1 MKKEDELM
9 KEFLQEELEK
19 ESARI
24 KEEVEQDPPLT
35 ESGPDPELKNKI
47 WKQAEEIRRQREA
60 YENLSEADKEALRL
74 GKELQLRRE
83 EKAREEFSEELA
95 PESLELAA
103 GAEERQPESQSE
115 IQTAQGNQTKK
126 VRVRK
131 RRKKTIVALAVALVA
146 VLGVG
151 MTSFGDG
158 GFVAETVKQWMNGR
172 KNTQIDTEKDD
183 KAIYNQDNSEKVF
196 EEIKQE
202 FGFDPVRLDY
212 KPTNMEMVDYILE
225 PDFLSSTI
233 YYQYGENVF
242 MYFMAPIYQDFSF
255 GYDIE
260 DTIVDEY
267 VKTVKNT
274 KIEVTEYL
282 IEESNQQEFSARF
295 EYKDV
300 TYILTGIIEKDEFEK
315 ILENL
320 HFLKKKAKD
329 FGSSCVY
336 ILEERKYEKKKV
348 TIKGS
353 DDDGSSGI
361 GIRSIR
367 SDGKGIRGE
376 C

>member
-115 IQTAQGNQTKK
+115 IQTAQGSQTPK

-158 GFVAETVKQWMNGR
+158 GFVIETVDRILGGR
-172 KNTQIDTEKDD
+172 KNVNINVDKDD
-183 KAIYNQDNSEKVF
+183 ESIQAENDQEEKVF
-196 EEIKQE
+196 QQIKDE
-202 FGFDPVRLDY
+202 FGFDLVRLDY
-212 KPTNMEMVDYILE
+212 KPSKMKMVDFILE
-225 PDFLSSTI
+225 PEFLSASI
-233 YYQYGENVF
+233 YYQYGENVLT
-242 MYFMAPIYQDFSF
+242 YYITPVYQGLSF

-260 DTIVDEY
+260 DTVVDEY
-267 VKTVKNT
+267 TKTVGNT
-274 KIEVTEYL
+274 KIQITEYL
-282 IEESNQQEFSARF
+282 IEASNQQEFSAEF
-295 EYKDV
+295 EYNGI

-320 HFLKKKAKD
+320 HF
-329 FGSSCVY
+329 F
-336 ILEERKYEKKKV
+336 
-348 TIKGS
+348 
-353 DDDGSSGI
+353 
-361 GIRSIR
+361 
-367 SDGKGIRGE
+367 
-376 C
+376 

>member
-115 IQTAQGNQTKK
+115 IQTAQGSQTPK

-131 RRKKTIVALAVALVA
+131 RREKTIVALAVALVA

-158 GFVAETVKQWMNGR
+158 GFVVETVDSILGGR
-172 KNTQIDTEKDD
+172 KNVNINVD
-183 KAIYNQDNSEKVF
+183 KNDESTNAENDREEKVF
-196 EEIKQE
+196 QQIKDDFQ
-202 FGFDPVRLDY
+202 FDPVRMDY
-212 KPTNMEMVDYILE
+212 KPLDMEMVDYILE
-225 PDFLSSTI
+225 PEFLSASI
-233 YYQYGENVF
+233 YYQYGENVLT
-242 MYFMAPIYQDFSF
+242 YYITPVYQGLSF

-260 DTIVDEY
+260 DPVVDKYIKKVED
-267 VKTVKNT
+267 TE
-274 KIEVTEYL
+274 IHVTEYL
-282 IEESNQQEFSARF
+282 IEASNQQEFSAEF
-295 EYKDV
+295 EYKDI

-320 HFLKKKAKD
+320 HF
-329 FGSSCVY
+329 F
-336 ILEERKYEKKKV
+336 
-348 TIKGS
+348 
-353 DDDGSSGI
+353 
-361 GIRSIR
+361 
-367 SDGKGIRGE
+367 
-376 C
+376 

>member
-47 WKQAEEIRRQREA
+47 WKQAEEIRRQRKA

-103 GAEERQPESQSE
+103 GAEESRPESQSE
-115 IQTAQGNQTKK
+115 IQTAQGSQTPK
-126 VRVRK
+126 VRMRK

-158 GFVAETVKQWMNGR
+158 GFVIETVDRILGGR
-172 KNTQIDTEKDD
+172 KNVNINVDKDD
-183 KAIYNQDNSEKVF
+183 ESIQAENDQEEKVF
-196 EEIKQE
+196 QQIKDE
-202 FGFDPVRLDY
+202 FGFDLVRLDY
-212 KPTNMEMVDYILE
+212 KPSKMKMVDFILE
-225 PDFLSSTI
+225 PEFLSASI
-233 YYQYGENVF
+233 YYQYGENVLT
-242 MYFMAPIYQDFSF
+242 YYITPVYQGLSF

-260 DTIVDEY
+260 DTVVDEY
-267 VKTVKNT
+267 TKTVGNT
-274 KIEVTEYL
+274 KIQITEYL
-282 IEESNQQEFSARF
+282 IEASNQQEFSAEF
-295 EYKDV
+295 EYNDI

-320 HFLKKKAKD
+320 HF
-329 FGSSCVY
+329 F
-336 ILEERKYEKKKV
+336 
-348 TIKGS
+348 
-353 DDDGSSGI
+353 
-361 GIRSIR
+361 
-367 SDGKGIRGE
+367 
-376 C
+376 

>member
-60 YENLSEADKEALRL
+60 YENLSEADKEAMRL

-103 GAEERQPESQSE
+103 GAEESRPESQSE
-115 IQTAQGNQTKK
+115 IQTAQGSQTKK

-131 RRKKTIVALAVALVA
+131 RRKKTIVALAVALIA

-151 MTSFGDG
+151 ITSFGDRG
-158 GFVAETVKQWMNGR
+158 VVIETVDRILGGR
-172 KNTQIDTEKDD
+172 KTTNI
-183 KAIYNQDNSEKVF
+183 NSESDDTDVTQQ
-196 EEIKQE
+196 EEIVEEEVLQRIKDE
-202 FGFDPVRLDY
+202 FGFDVVRLVYRPTDMKMIDY
-212 KPTNMEMVDYILE
+212 MLDQEFMTVI
-225 PDFLSSTI
+225 I
-233 YYQYGENVF
+233 YYQYGENIF
-242 MYFMAPIYQDFSF
+242 TYTMTPAYQDFSF

-260 DTIVDEY
+260 DTVIDEY
-267 VKTVKNT
+267 IKTVGDT
-274 KIEVTEYL
+274 EIHVTEYL
-282 IEESNQQEFSARF
+282 IEASNQQEFSAEF
-295 EYKDV
+295 EYNDI

-320 HFLKKKAKD
+320 HF
-329 FGSSCVY
+329 F
-336 ILEERKYEKKKV
+336 
-348 TIKGS
+348 
-353 DDDGSSGI
+353 
-361 GIRSIR
+361 
-367 SDGKGIRGE
+367 
-376 C
+376 

>member
-95 PESLELAA
+95 PESLELAV

-115 IQTAQGNQTKK
+115 IQTAQGSQTPK

-131 RRKKTIVALAVALVA
+131 RRKKTIVALAVALIA

-151 MTSFGDG
+151 ITSFGDRG
-158 GFVAETVKQWMNGR
+158 VVIETVDRILGGR
-172 KNTQIDTEKDD
+172 KTTNI
-183 KAIYNQDNSEKVF
+183 NSESDDTDVTQQ
-196 EEIKQE
+196 EEIVEEEVLQRIKDE
-202 FGFDPVRLDY
+202 FGFDVVRLVYRPTDMKMIDY
-212 KPTNMEMVDYILE
+212 MLDQEFMTVI
-225 PDFLSSTI
+225 I
-233 YYQYGENVF
+233 YYQYGENIF
-242 MYFMAPIYQDFSF
+242 TYTMTPAYQDFSF

-260 DTIVDEY
+260 DTVIDEY
-267 VKTVKNT
+267 IKTVGDT
-274 KIEVTEYL
+274 EIHVTEYL
-282 IEESNQQEFSARF
+282 IEASNQQEFSAEF
-295 EYKDV
+295 EYKDI

-320 HFLKKKAKD
+320 HF
-329 FGSSCVY
+329 F
-336 ILEERKYEKKKV
+336 
-348 TIKGS
+348 
-353 DDDGSSGI
+353 
-361 GIRSIR
+361 
-367 SDGKGIRGE
+367 
-376 C
+376 

>member
-95 PESLELAA
+95 TESLELAA

-115 IQTAQGNQTKK
+115 IQNTQGNQTKK

-158 GFVAETVKQWMNGR
+158 GFVAETVDRILGGR
-172 KNTQIDTEKDD
+172 KNVNINVDKDD
-183 KAIYNQDNSEKVF
+183 ESIQAENDQEEKVF
-196 EEIKQE
+196 QQIKDE
-202 FGFDPVRLDY
+202 FGFDAVRMDY
-212 KPTNMEMVDYILE
+212 KPTKMKLIDYMLDQE
-225 PDFLSSTI
+225 LLSGTL
-233 YYQYGENVF
+233 YYQYKENTF
-242 MYFMAPIYQDFSF
+242 TYIIKPIYQGFSF

-260 DTIVDEY
+260 DIIVDEY
-267 VKTVKNT
+267 IKTVQDT
-274 KIEVTEYL
+274 EIHVTEYL
-282 IEESNQQEFSARF
+282 IEASNQQEFSAEF
-295 EYKDV
+295 EYKDI

-320 HFLKKKAKD
+320 HF
-329 FGSSCVY
+329 F
-336 ILEERKYEKKKV
+336 
-348 TIKGS
+348 
-353 DDDGSSGI
+353 
-361 GIRSIR
+361 
-367 SDGKGIRGE
+367 
-376 C
+376 

>member
-60 YENLSEADKEALRL
+60 YKNLSEADKEALRL

-95 PESLELAA
+95 TESLELAA

-151 MTSFGDG
+151 ITSFGDG
-158 GFVAETVKQWMNGR
+158 GFVTETVDRILGGR
-172 KNTQIDTEKDD
+172 KNVNINVVKDEDAISAENDQEEKIFQQIKD
-183 KAIYNQDNSEKVF
+183 
-196 EEIKQE
+196 E
-202 FGFDPVRLDY
+202 FGIDPVRLDY
-212 KPTNMEMVDYILE
+212 KPQKMKLFDSLIDKTMLTAN
-225 PDFLSSTI
+225 I
-233 YYQYGENVF
+233 YYQYGENMLTYTIAF
-242 MYFMAPIYQDFSF
+242 TYQDFSF
-255 GYDIE
+255 GFDIE
-260 DTIVDEY
+260 DTIIDEY
-267 VKTVKNT
+267 T
-274 KIEVTEYL
+274 KEVEGVTIEVTEYL
-282 IEESNQQEFSARF
+282 VQDLNKQEFSAEF
-295 EYKDV
+295 QYENTSYL
-300 TYILTGIIEKDEFEK
+300 ITGIIEKEEFEK

-320 HFLKKKAKD
+320 HF
-329 FGSSCVY
+329 F
-336 ILEERKYEKKKV
+336 
-348 TIKGS
+348 
-353 DDDGSSGI
+353 
-361 GIRSIR
+361 
-367 SDGKGIRGE
+367 
-376 C
+376 

>member
-151 MTSFGDG
+151 ITSFGDG
-158 GFVAETVKQWMNGR
+158 GFVAETVDRILGGR
-172 KNTQIDTEKDD
+172 KNVNINVDKDD
-183 KAIYNQDNSEKVF
+183 ESIQAENDQEEKVF
-196 EEIKQE
+196 QQIKDE
-202 FGFDPVRLDY
+202 FGFDAVRMDY
-212 KPTNMEMVDYILE
+212 KPTKMKLIDYMLDQE
-225 PDFLSSTI
+225 LLSGTL
-233 YYQYGENVF
+233 YYQYKENTF
-242 MYFMAPIYQDFSF
+242 TYIIKPIYQGFSF

-260 DTIVDEY
+260 DIIVDEY
-267 VKTVKNT
+267 IKTVQDT
-274 KIEVTEYL
+274 EIHVTEYL
-282 IEESNQQEFSARF
+282 IEASNQQEFSAEF
-295 EYKDV
+295 EYKDI

-320 HFLKKKAKD
+320 HF
-329 FGSSCVY
+329 F
-336 ILEERKYEKKKV
+336 
-348 TIKGS
+348 
-353 DDDGSSGI
+353 
-361 GIRSIR
+361 
-367 SDGKGIRGE
+367 
-376 C
+376 

>member
-103 GAEERQPESQSE
+103 GAEERQPESHSE
-115 IQTAQGNQTKK
+115 IQTAQGSQTPK

-131 RRKKTIVALAVALVA
+131 RRKKTIVALAVALIA

-151 MTSFGDG
+151 ITSFGDG
-158 GFVAETVKQWMNGR
+158 GFVAETVDRILGGR
-172 KNTQIDTEKDD
+172 KTTNITAESENTDVTQQEEITE
-183 KAIYNQDNSEKVF
+183 EKVF
-196 EEIKQE
+196 QEIKDE

-212 KPTNMEMVDYILE
+212 KPQKMKYADSLVDRDL
-225 PDFLSSTI
+225 LTTSI
-233 YYQYGENVF
+233 YYQYGNSLLTYTMTF
-242 MYFMAPIYQDFSF
+242 AYQDFSF
-255 GYDIE
+255 GFDIE
-260 DTIVDEY
+260 DVIVDEY

-274 KIEVTEYL
+274 NIQVTEYRVKD
-282 IEESNQQEFSARF
+282 SNEQEFSAEF
-295 EYKDV
+295 QYKDISYFLSGV
-300 TYILTGIIEKDEFEK
+300 IEKGEFEK

-320 HFLKKKAKD
+320 HF
-329 FGSSCVY
+329 F
-336 ILEERKYEKKKV
+336 
-348 TIKGS
+348 
-353 DDDGSSGI
+353 
-361 GIRSIR
+361 
-367 SDGKGIRGE
+367 
-376 C
+376 

>member
-83 EKAREEFSEELA
+83 EKVREEFSEELA

-131 RRKKTIVALAVALVA
+131 RRKKTIVALAVALIA

-151 MTSFGDG
+151 ITSFGDG
-158 GFVAETVKQWMNGR
+158 GFVIETVDRILGGR
-172 KNTQIDTEKDD
+172 KNVNINVATEKETL
-183 KAIYNQDNSEKVF
+183 KAENDEEEKIF
-196 EEIKQE
+196 QKIKDE
-202 FGFDPVRLDY
+202 FGFDPVRLVYRPAD
-212 KPTNMEMVDYILE
+212 MEMIDYILE
-225 PDFLSSTI
+225 PEFLAATI
-233 YYQYGENVF
+233 YYQYGENIF
-242 MYFMAPIYQDFSF
+242 TYNIAPVYQNFSF

-260 DTIVDEY
+260 DTIIDEY
-267 VKTVKNT
+267 IKTVGDT
-274 KIEVTEYL
+274 EIHVTEYL
-282 IEESNQQEFSARF
+282 IEASNQQEFSAEF
-295 EYKDV
+295 EYKDI
-300 TYILTGIIEKDEFEK
+300 TYILTGIIEKGEFEK

-320 HFLKKKAKD
+320 HF
-329 FGSSCVY
+329 F
-336 ILEERKYEKKKV
+336 
-348 TIKGS
+348 
-353 DDDGSSGI
+353 
-361 GIRSIR
+361 
-367 SDGKGIRGE
+367 
-376 C
+376 

>member
-103 GAEERQPESQSE
+103 GAEERQPESHSE
-115 IQTAQGNQTKK
+115 IQTAQGSQTPK

-131 RRKKTIVALAVALVA
+131 RRKKTIVALAVALIA

-158 GFVAETVKQWMNGR
+158 GFVAETVDRILGGR
-172 KNTQIDTEKDD
+172 KTTNINSESDDTDVTQQEEITE
-183 KAIYNQDNSEKVF
+183 EKVF
-196 EEIKQE
+196 QQIKDE
-202 FGFDPVRLDY
+202 FGFDVVRLDY
-212 KPTNMEMVDYILE
+212 KPFDMRMTDYILE
-225 PDFLSSTI
+225 QEFMTTII
-233 YYQYGENVF
+233 YYQYGKNIF
-242 MYFMAPIYQDFSF
+242 TYTITPAYQDFSF

-267 VKTVKNT
+267 VKIVENT
-274 KIEVTEYL
+274 KIQVTEYL
-282 IEESNQQEFSARF
+282 IEESNQQEFSAEF

-320 HFLKKKAKD
+320 HF
-329 FGSSCVY
+329 F
-336 ILEERKYEKKKV
+336 
-348 TIKGS
+348 
-353 DDDGSSGI
+353 
-361 GIRSIR
+361 
-367 SDGKGIRGE
+367 
-376 C
+376 

>member
-151 MTSFGDG
+151 ITSFGDG
-158 GFVAETVKQWMNGR
+158 GFVVETVKQLLGNRQLTNIDTDHAG
-172 KNTQIDTEKDD
+172 KEKAIDTEEESVYQKIKD
-183 KAIYNQDNSEKVF
+183 
-196 EEIKQE
+196 E
-202 FGFDPVRLDY
+202 FGFDPVRLVY
-212 KPTNMEMVDYILE
+212 KPINMEVVDYILE
-225 PDFLSSTI
+225 PEFMAAII
-233 YYQYGENVF
+233 YYQYGENILS
-242 MYFMAPIYQDFSF
+242 YTIAPVYQNFSL

-260 DTIVDEY
+260 DIIVDEY
-267 VKTVKNT
+267 KKTVGDT
-274 KIEVTEYL
+274 EIQVTEYL
-282 IEESNQQEFSARF
+282 IEDSKKQEFSAEF
-295 EYKDV
+295 QYKDIS
-300 TYILTGIIEKDEFEK
+300 YILTGIIEKDEFEK

-320 HFLKKKAKD
+320 HF
-329 FGSSCVY
+329 F
-336 ILEERKYEKKKV
+336 
-348 TIKGS
+348 
-353 DDDGSSGI
+353 
-361 GIRSIR
+361 
-367 SDGKGIRGE
+367 
-376 C
+376 

>member
-83 EKAREEFSEELA
+83 EKAREEFSEELV

-103 GAEERQPESQSE
+103 GAEESRPESQPE
-115 IQTAQGNQTKK
+115 IQNTQGNQTKK

-131 RRKKTIVALAVALVA
+131 RRKKTIVALAVALIA

-151 MTSFGDG
+151 ITSFGDRG
-158 GFVAETVKQWMNGR
+158 VVIETVDRILGGR
-172 KNTQIDTEKDD
+172 KTTNI
-183 KAIYNQDNSEKVF
+183 NSESDDTDVTQQ
-196 EEIKQE
+196 EEIAEEEVLQRIKDE
-202 FGFDPVRLDY
+202 FGFDLVRLDY
-212 KPTNMEMVDYILE
+212 RPSKMKMVDFILE
-225 PDFLSSTI
+225 PEFLSASI
-233 YYQYGENVF
+233 YYQYGENVLT
-242 MYFMAPIYQDFSF
+242 YYITPVYQGLSF

-260 DTIVDEY
+260 DTVVDEY
-267 VKTVKNT
+267 TKTVGNT
-274 KIEVTEYL
+274 QIQITEYL
-282 IEESNQQEFSARF
+282 IEASNQQEFSAEF
-295 EYKDV
+295 EYKDI

-320 HFLKKKAKD
+320 HF
-329 FGSSCVY
+329 F
-336 ILEERKYEKKKV
+336 
-348 TIKGS
+348 
-353 DDDGSSGI
+353 
-361 GIRSIR
+361 
-367 SDGKGIRGE
+367 
-376 C
+376 

>member
-115 IQTAQGNQTKK
+115 IQNTQGNQTKK

-131 RRKKTIVALAVALVA
+131 RRKKTIVALAVALIA

-151 MTSFGDG
+151 ITSFGDG
-158 GFVAETVKQWMNGR
+158 GFVIETVDRILGGR
-172 KNTQIDTEKDD
+172 KNVNINVATEKETL
-183 KAIYNQDNSEKVF
+183 KAENDEEEKIF
-196 EEIKQE
+196 QKIKDE
-202 FGFDPVRLDY
+202 FGFDPVRLVYRPAD
-212 KPTNMEMVDYILE
+212 MEMIDYILE
-225 PDFLSSTI
+225 PEFLAATI
-233 YYQYGENVF
+233 YYQYGENIF
-242 MYFMAPIYQDFSF
+242 TYNIAPVYQNFSF

-260 DTIVDEY
+260 DTIIDEY
-267 VKTVKNT
+267 IKTVGDT
-274 KIEVTEYL
+274 EIHVTEYL
-282 IEESNQQEFSARF
+282 IEASNQQEFSAEF
-295 EYKDV
+295 EYKDI
-300 TYILTGIIEKDEFEK
+300 TYILTGIIEKGEFEK

-320 HFLKKKAKD
+320 HF
-329 FGSSCVY
+329 F
-336 ILEERKYEKKKV
+336 
-348 TIKGS
+348 
-353 DDDGSSGI
+353 
-361 GIRSIR
+361 
-367 SDGKGIRGE
+367 
-376 C
+376 

>member
-103 GAEERQPESQSE
+103 GAEERQPESHSE
-115 IQTAQGNQTKK
+115 IQTAQGSQTPK

-131 RRKKTIVALAVALVA
+131 RRKKTIVALAVALIA

-151 MTSFGDG
+151 ITSFGDG
-158 GFVAETVKQWMNGR
+158 GFVAETVDRILGGR
-172 KNTQIDTEKDD
+172 KTTNITAED
-183 KAIYNQDNSEKVF
+183 DNSDITQQ
-196 EEIKQE
+196 EEIAEEKIYQQIKDQ
-202 FGFDPVRLDY
+202 FGFDAVRMDY
-212 KPTNMEMVDYILE
+212 KPTKMKLIDYILDQE
-225 PDFLSSTI
+225 LLSSTI
-233 YYQYGENVF
+233 YYQYKENTF
-242 MYFMAPIYQDFSF
+242 TYIIKPIYQGFSF

-260 DTIVDEY
+260 DIIVDEY
-267 VKTVKNT
+267 IKTVQDT
-274 KIEVTEYL
+274 EIHVTEYL
-282 IEESNQQEFSARF
+282 IEASNQQEFSAEF

-320 HFLKKKAKD
+320 HF
-329 FGSSCVY
+329 F
-336 ILEERKYEKKKV
+336 
-348 TIKGS
+348 
-353 DDDGSSGI
+353 
-361 GIRSIR
+361 
-367 SDGKGIRGE
+367 
-376 C
+376 

>member
-115 IQTAQGNQTKK
+115 IQNTQGNQTKK

-131 RRKKTIVALAVALVA
+131 RRKKTIVALAVALIA

-151 MTSFGDG
+151 ITSFGDG
-158 GFVAETVKQWMNGR
+158 GFVVETVDRILGGR
-172 KNTQIDTEKDD
+172 KNVNINVDKDD
-183 KAIYNQDNSEKVF
+183 ESTNAENDREEKVF
-196 EEIKQE
+196 QQIKDDFQ
-202 FGFDPVRLDY
+202 FDPVRMDY
-212 KPTNMEMVDYILE
+212 KPLDMEMVDYILE
-225 PDFLSSTI
+225 PEFLSASI
-233 YYQYGENVF
+233 YYQYGENVLT
-242 MYFMAPIYQDFSF
+242 YYITPVYQGLSF

-260 DTIVDEY
+260 DPVVDKYIKKAED
-267 VKTVKNT
+267 TE
-274 KIEVTEYL
+274 IHVTEYL
-282 IEESNQQEFSARF
+282 IEASNQQEFSAEF
-295 EYKDV
+295 EYKDI

-320 HFLKKKAKD
+320 HF
-329 FGSSCVY
+329 F
-336 ILEERKYEKKKV
+336 
-348 TIKGS
+348 
-353 DDDGSSGI
+353 
-361 GIRSIR
+361 
-367 SDGKGIRGE
+367 
-376 C
+376 

>member
-60 YENLSEADKEALRL
+60 YENLSEADKEAMRL

-103 GAEERQPESQSE
+103 GAEERQPESHSE
-115 IQTAQGNQTKK
+115 IQTAQGSQTPK
-126 VRVRK
+126 VRMRK

-158 GFVAETVKQWMNGR
+158 GFVIETVDRILGGR
-172 KNTQIDTEKDD
+172 KNVNINVDKDD
-183 KAIYNQDNSEKVF
+183 ESIQAENDQEEKVF
-196 EEIKQE
+196 QQIKDE
-202 FGFDPVRLDY
+202 FGFDLVRLDY
-212 KPTNMEMVDYILE
+212 KPSKMKMVDFILE
-225 PDFLSSTI
+225 PEFLSASI
-233 YYQYGENVF
+233 YYQYGENVLT
-242 MYFMAPIYQDFSF
+242 YYITPVYQGLSF

-260 DTIVDEY
+260 DTVVDEY
-267 VKTVKNT
+267 TKTVGNT
-274 KIEVTEYL
+274 KIQITEYL
-282 IEESNQQEFSARF
+282 IEASNQQEFSAEF
-295 EYKDV
+295 EYNDI

-320 HFLKKKAKD
+320 HF
-329 FGSSCVY
+329 F
-336 ILEERKYEKKKV
+336 
-348 TIKGS
+348 
-353 DDDGSSGI
+353 
-361 GIRSIR
+361 
-367 SDGKGIRGE
+367 
-376 C
+376 

>member
-151 MTSFGDG
+151 ITSFGDG
-158 GFVAETVKQWMNGR
+158 GFVAETVDRILGGR
-172 KNTQIDTEKDD
+172 KNVNINVDKDD
-183 KAIYNQDNSEKVF
+183 ESIQAENDQEEKVF
-196 EEIKQE
+196 QQIKDE
-202 FGFDPVRLDY
+202 FGFDAVRMDY
-212 KPTNMEMVDYILE
+212 KPTKMKLIDYMLDQE
-225 PDFLSSTI
+225 LLSGTL
-233 YYQYGENVF
+233 YYQYKENTF
-242 MYFMAPIYQDFSF
+242 TYIIKPIYQGFSF

-260 DTIVDEY
+260 DIIVDEY
-267 VKTVKNT
+267 IKTVQDT
-274 KIEVTEYL
+274 EIHVTEYL
-282 IEESNQQEFSARF
+282 IEASNQQEFSAEF

-320 HFLKKKAKD
+320 HF
-329 FGSSCVY
+329 F
-336 ILEERKYEKKKV
+336 
-348 TIKGS
+348 
-353 DDDGSSGI
+353 
-361 GIRSIR
+361 
-367 SDGKGIRGE
+367 
-376 C
+376 

>member
-115 IQTAQGNQTKK
+115 IQTAQGSQTPK

-131 RRKKTIVALAVALVA
+131 RRKKTIVALAVALIA

-151 MTSFGDG
+151 ITSFGDG
-158 GFVAETVKQWMNGR
+158 GFVAETVDRILGGR
-172 KNTQIDTEKDD
+172 KTTNINSESDDTDVTQQEEITE
-183 KAIYNQDNSEKVF
+183 EKVF
-196 EEIKQE
+196 QQIKDE
-202 FGFDPVRLDY
+202 FGFDVVRLDY
-212 KPTNMEMVDYILE
+212 KPFNMRMTDYILE
-225 PDFLSSTI
+225 QEFMTTII
-233 YYQYGENVF
+233 YYQYGKNIF
-242 MYFMAPIYQDFSF
+242 TYTITPAYQDFSF

-267 VKTVKNT
+267 VKIVENT
-274 KIEVTEYL
+274 KIQVTEYL
-282 IEESNQQEFSARF
+282 IEESNQQEFSAEF

-320 HFLKKKAKD
+320 HF
-329 FGSSCVY
+329 F
-336 ILEERKYEKKKV
+336 
-348 TIKGS
+348 
-353 DDDGSSGI
+353 
-361 GIRSIR
+361 
-367 SDGKGIRGE
+367 
-376 C
+376 

>member
-83 EKAREEFSEELA
+83 EKAREEFSEELV

-103 GAEERQPESQSE
+103 GAEESRPESQPE
-115 IQTAQGNQTKK
+115 IQNTQGNQTKK

-158 GFVAETVKQWMNGR
+158 GFVAETVDRILGGR
-172 KNTQIDTEKDD
+172 KTTNINSESDDTDVTQQEEITE
-183 KAIYNQDNSEKVF
+183 EKVF
-196 EEIKQE
+196 QQIKDE
-202 FGFDPVRLDY
+202 FGFDVVRLDY
-212 KPTNMEMVDYILE
+212 KPFDMRMTDYILE
-225 PDFLSSTI
+225 QEFMTTII
-233 YYQYGENVF
+233 YYQYGKNIF
-242 MYFMAPIYQDFSF
+242 TYTITPAYQDFSF

-267 VKTVKNT
+267 VKIVENT
-274 KIEVTEYL
+274 KIQVTEYL
-282 IEESNQQEFSARF
+282 IEESNQQEFSAEF

-320 HFLKKKAKD
+320 HF
-329 FGSSCVY
+329 F
-336 ILEERKYEKKKV
+336 
-348 TIKGS
+348 
-353 DDDGSSGI
+353 
-361 GIRSIR
+361 
-367 SDGKGIRGE
+367 
-376 C
+376 

>member
-95 PESLELAA
+95 TESLELAA

-115 IQTAQGNQTKK
+115 IQNTQGNQTKK

-131 RRKKTIVALAVALVA
+131 RRKKTIVALAVALIA

-151 MTSFGDG
+151 ITSFGDG
-158 GFVAETVKQWMNGR
+158 GFVAETVDRILGGR
-172 KNTQIDTEKDD
+172 KTTNITAED
-183 KAIYNQDNSEKVF
+183 DNSDITQQ
-196 EEIKQE
+196 EEIAEEKIYQQIKDQ
-202 FGFDPVRLDY
+202 FGFDAVRMDY
-212 KPTNMEMVDYILE
+212 KPTKMKLIDYILDQE
-225 PDFLSSTI
+225 LLSSTI
-233 YYQYGENVF
+233 YYQYKENTF
-242 MYFMAPIYQDFSF
+242 TYIIKPIYQGFSF

-260 DTIVDEY
+260 DIIVDEY
-267 VKTVKNT
+267 IKTVQDT
-274 KIEVTEYL
+274 EIHVTEYL
-282 IEESNQQEFSARF
+282 IEASNQQEFSAEF

-320 HFLKKKAKD
+320 HF
-329 FGSSCVY
+329 F
-336 ILEERKYEKKKV
+336 
-348 TIKGS
+348 
-353 DDDGSSGI
+353 
-361 GIRSIR
+361 
-367 SDGKGIRGE
+367 
-376 C
+376 

>member
-115 IQTAQGNQTKK
+115 MQNTQGNQTKK

-131 RRKKTIVALAVALVA
+131 RRKKTIVALAVALIA

-151 MTSFGDG
+151 ITSFGDG
-158 GFVAETVKQWMNGR
+158 GFVIETVDRILGGR
-172 KNTQIDTEKDD
+172 KNVNINVDKDD
-183 KAIYNQDNSEKVF
+183 ESIQAENDQEEKVF
-196 EEIKQE
+196 QQIKDE
-202 FGFDPVRLDY
+202 FGFDLVRLDY
-212 KPTNMEMVDYILE
+212 KPSKMKMVDFILE
-225 PDFLSSTI
+225 PEFLSASI
-233 YYQYGENVF
+233 YYQYGENVLT
-242 MYFMAPIYQDFSF
+242 YYITPVYQGLSF

-260 DTIVDEY
+260 DTVVDEY
-267 VKTVKNT
+267 TKTVGNT
-274 KIEVTEYL
+274 KIQITEYL
-282 IEESNQQEFSARF
+282 IEASNQQEFSAEF
-295 EYKDV
+295 EYNDI

-320 HFLKKKAKD
+320 HF
-329 FGSSCVY
+329 F
-336 ILEERKYEKKKV
+336 
-348 TIKGS
+348 
-353 DDDGSSGI
+353 
-361 GIRSIR
+361 
-367 SDGKGIRGE
+367 
-376 C
+376 

>member
-115 IQTAQGNQTKK
+115 IQTAQGSQTPK

-151 MTSFGDG
+151 ITSFGDG
-158 GFVAETVKQWMNGR
+158 GFVAETVDRILGGR
-172 KNTQIDTEKDD
+172 KTTNINSESENTDVTQQEEITE
-183 KAIYNQDNSEKVF
+183 EKVF
-196 EEIKQE
+196 QEIKDE

-212 KPTNMEMVDYILE
+212 KPQKMKYADSLVDRDLLTI
-225 PDFLSSTI
+225 SI
-233 YYQYGENVF
+233 YYQYGNSLLTYTMTF
-242 MYFMAPIYQDFSF
+242 AYQDFSF
-255 GYDIE
+255 GFDIE
-260 DTIVDEY
+260 DVIVDEY

-274 KIEVTEYL
+274 NIQVTEYRVKD
-282 IEESNQQEFSARF
+282 SNEQEFSAEF
-295 EYKDV
+295 QYKDISYFLSGV
-300 TYILTGIIEKDEFEK
+300 IEKGEFEK

-320 HFLKKKAKD
+320 HF
-329 FGSSCVY
+329 F
-336 ILEERKYEKKKV
+336 
-348 TIKGS
+348 
-353 DDDGSSGI
+353 
-361 GIRSIR
+361 
-367 SDGKGIRGE
+367 
-376 C
+376 

>member
-95 PESLELAA
+95 TESLELAA

-115 IQTAQGNQTKK
+115 IQNTQGNQTKK

-131 RRKKTIVALAVALVA
+131 RRKKTIVALAVALIA

-151 MTSFGDG
+151 ITSFGDG
-158 GFVAETVKQWMNGR
+158 GFVAETVDRILGGR
-172 KNTQIDTEKDD
+172 KTTNITAED
-183 KAIYNQDNSEKVF
+183 DNSDITQQ
-196 EEIKQE
+196 EEIAEEKIYQQIKDQ
-202 FGFDPVRLDY
+202 FGFDAVRMDY
-212 KPTNMEMVDYILE
+212 KPTKMKLIDYILDQE
-225 PDFLSSTI
+225 LLSSTI
-233 YYQYGENVF
+233 YYQYKENTF
-242 MYFMAPIYQDFSF
+242 TYIIKPIYQGFSF

-260 DTIVDEY
+260 DIIVDEY
-267 VKTVKNT
+267 IKTVQDT
-274 KIEVTEYL
+274 EIHVTEYL
-282 IEESNQQEFSARF
+282 IEASNQQEFSA
-295 EYKDV
+295 
-300 TYILTGIIEKDEFEK
+300 
-315 ILENL
+315 
-320 HFLKKKAKD
+320 
-329 FGSSCVY
+329 
-336 ILEERKYEKKKV
+336 
-348 TIKGS
+348 
-353 DDDGSSGI
+353 
-361 GIRSIR
+361 
-367 SDGKGIRGE
+367 
-376 C
+376 

>member
-115 IQTAQGNQTKK
+115 MQNTQGNQTKK

-131 RRKKTIVALAVALVA
+131 RRKKTIVALAVALIA

-151 MTSFGDG
+151 ITSFGDRG
-158 GFVAETVKQWMNGR
+158 VVIETVDRILGGR
-172 KNTQIDTEKDD
+172 KTTNI
-183 KAIYNQDNSEKVF
+183 NSESDDTDVTQQ
-196 EEIKQE
+196 EEIVEEEVLQRIKDE
-202 FGFDPVRLDY
+202 FGFDVVRLVYRPTDMKMIDY
-212 KPTNMEMVDYILE
+212 MLDQEFMTVI
-225 PDFLSSTI
+225 I
-233 YYQYGENVF
+233 YYQYGENIF
-242 MYFMAPIYQDFSF
+242 TYTMTPAYQDFSF

-260 DTIVDEY
+260 DTVIDEY
-267 VKTVKNT
+267 IKTVGDT
-274 KIEVTEYL
+274 EIHVTEYL
-282 IEESNQQEFSARF
+282 IEASNQQEFSAEF

-320 HFLKKKAKD
+320 HF
-329 FGSSCVY
+329 F
-336 ILEERKYEKKKV
+336 
-348 TIKGS
+348 
-353 DDDGSSGI
+353 
-361 GIRSIR
+361 
-367 SDGKGIRGE
+367 
-376 C
+376 

>member
-83 EKAREEFSEELA
+83 EKVREEFSEELA

-131 RRKKTIVALAVALVA
+131 RRKKTIVALAVALIA

-151 MTSFGDG
+151 ITSFGDG
-158 GFVAETVKQWMNGR
+158 GYVIETVKQWMNGR

-183 KAIYNQDNSEKVF
+183 KAIYDQDNSEKVF

-202 FGFDPVRLDY
+202 FGFDAVRFDY
-212 KPTNMEMVDYILE
+212 KPKKMKMVDYTIE
-225 PDFLSSTI
+225 REFLTTII

-242 MYFMAPIYQDFSF
+242 TYTIAPVYQDFSF

-260 DTIVDEY
+260 DTVVDEY
-267 VKTVKNT
+267 IKTVQDT
-274 KIEVTEYL
+274 DIHVTEYL
-282 IEESNQQEFSARF
+282 IEASNQQEFSAEF
-295 EYKDV
+295 EYKDI
-300 TYILTGIIEKDEFEK
+300 TYILTGIIPKDEFEK

-320 HFLKKKAKD
+320 HF
-329 FGSSCVY
+329 F
-336 ILEERKYEKKKV
+336 
-348 TIKGS
+348 
-353 DDDGSSGI
+353 
-361 GIRSIR
+361 
-367 SDGKGIRGE
+367 
-376 C
+376 

>member
-60 YENLSEADKEALRL
+60 YENLSEADKEAMRL

-115 IQTAQGNQTKK
+115 IQTAQGSQTPK

-131 RRKKTIVALAVALVA
+131 RRKKTIVALAVALIA

-158 GFVAETVKQWMNGR
+158 GFVAETVDRILGGR
-172 KNTQIDTEKDD
+172 KNVNINVATEKETL
-183 KAIYNQDNSEKVF
+183 KAENDEEEKIF
-196 EEIKQE
+196 QKIKDE
-202 FGFDPVRLDY
+202 FGFDPVRLVYRPAD
-212 KPTNMEMVDYILE
+212 MEMIDYILE
-225 PDFLSSTI
+225 PEFLAATI
-233 YYQYGENVF
+233 YYQYGENIF
-242 MYFMAPIYQDFSF
+242 TYNIAPVYQNFSF

-260 DTIVDEY
+260 DTIIDEY
-267 VKTVKNT
+267 IKTVGDT
-274 KIEVTEYL
+274 EIHVTEYL
-282 IEESNQQEFSARF
+282 IEASNQQEFSAEF
-295 EYKDV
+295 EYKDI
-300 TYILTGIIEKDEFEK
+300 TYILTGIIEKGEFEK

-320 HFLKKKAKD
+320 HF
-329 FGSSCVY
+329 F
-336 ILEERKYEKKKV
+336 
-348 TIKGS
+348 
-353 DDDGSSGI
+353 
-361 GIRSIR
+361 
-367 SDGKGIRGE
+367 
-376 C
+376 

>member
-60 YENLSEADKEALRL
+60 YKNLSEADKEALRL

-115 IQTAQGNQTKK
+115 MQNTQGNQTKK

-131 RRKKTIVALAVALVA
+131 RRKKTIVALAVALIA

-151 MTSFGDG
+151 ITSFGDRG
-158 GFVAETVKQWMNGR
+158 VVIETVDRILGGR
-172 KNTQIDTEKDD
+172 KTTNI
-183 KAIYNQDNSEKVF
+183 NSESDDTDVTQQ
-196 EEIKQE
+196 EEIVEEEVLQRIKDE
-202 FGFDPVRLDY
+202 FGFDVVRLVYRPTDMKMIDY
-212 KPTNMEMVDYILE
+212 MLDQEFMTVI
-225 PDFLSSTI
+225 I
-233 YYQYGENVF
+233 YYQYGENIF
-242 MYFMAPIYQDFSF
+242 TYTMTPAYQDFSF

-260 DTIVDEY
+260 DTVIDEY
-267 VKTVKNT
+267 IKTVGDT
-274 KIEVTEYL
+274 EIHVTEYL
-282 IEESNQQEFSARF
+282 IEASNQQEFSAEF
-295 EYKDV
+295 EYNDI

-320 HFLKKKAKD
+320 HF
-329 FGSSCVY
+329 F
-336 ILEERKYEKKKV
+336 
-348 TIKGS
+348 
-353 DDDGSSGI
+353 
-361 GIRSIR
+361 
-367 SDGKGIRGE
+367 
-376 C
+376 

>member
-115 IQTAQGNQTKK
+115 IQNTQGNQTKK

-151 MTSFGDG
+151 MTSFGDRG
-158 GFVAETVKQWMNGR
+158 VVIETVDRILGGR
-172 KNTQIDTEKDD
+172 KTTNITAED
-183 KAIYNQDNSEKVF
+183 DNSDITQQ
-196 EEIKQE
+196 EEIAEEKIYQQIKDQ
-202 FGFDPVRLDY
+202 FGFDAVRMDY
-212 KPTNMEMVDYILE
+212 KPTKMKLIDYILDQE
-225 PDFLSSTI
+225 LLSSTI
-233 YYQYGENVF
+233 YYQYKENTF
-242 MYFMAPIYQDFSF
+242 TYIIKPIYQGFSF

-260 DTIVDEY
+260 DIIVDEY
-267 VKTVKNT
+267 IKTVQDT
-274 KIEVTEYL
+274 EIHVTEYL
-282 IEESNQQEFSARF
+282 IEASNQQEFSAEF
-295 EYKDV
+295 EYKDI

-320 HFLKKKAKD
+320 HF
-329 FGSSCVY
+329 F
-336 ILEERKYEKKKV
+336 
-348 TIKGS
+348 
-353 DDDGSSGI
+353 
-361 GIRSIR
+361 
-367 SDGKGIRGE
+367 
-376 C
+376 